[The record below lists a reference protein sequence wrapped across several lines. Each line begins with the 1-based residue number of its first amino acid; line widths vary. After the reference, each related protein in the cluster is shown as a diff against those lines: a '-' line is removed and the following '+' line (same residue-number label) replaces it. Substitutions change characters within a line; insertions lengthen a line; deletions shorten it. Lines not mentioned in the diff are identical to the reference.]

1 MLSINTNSP
10 ALIAQNNL
18 ANTQK
23 AMENSMLKLSTG
35 LRINSAADD
44 AAGLQ
49 ISNRME
55 TQMNGLDV
63 AMRNANDAI
72 SMAQTAEGAM
82 QENTNIMNRMRDL
95 ALQSA
100 NDSNTAEDRL
110 AMQEEVNQLKT
121 EVNRIADTTNF
132 SGINLLDGSASNLTF
147 QIGSNANET
156 ISFGIS
162 AMDTASLGAVATSD
176 KVEVLRYEDANGETN
191 EYGFNVTGAD
201 GTTQTLLKAGSA
213 EELADKVTDFMA
225 DEYGVDVS
233 VDVKADEK
241 AGSHAD
247 AKVFDFTVA
256 GDVEKGTAALTS
268 ALGNVIGDA
277 GAGVTTTNLSNL
289 DITTAAGAQR
299 STMILDNALAQ
310 VDSERANL
318 GAVQNRLDSTISNL
332 SNIQE
337 NMGVSQSRILD
348 VDFAKETTNMTKSQ
362 MLMQAGSTVLS
373 QAKQMPQYAVQLL
386 G

>member
-100 NDSNTAEDRL
+100 NDTNTQADRD
-110 AMQEEVNQLKT
+110 AMQEEIGQLQA
-121 EVNRIADTTNF
+121 EINRIAETTNF

-156 ISFGIS
+156 ISFGVQS
-162 AMDTASLGAVATSD
+162 MKADDLKADFKDATGVAAPLFDATTG
-176 KVEVLRYEDANGETN
+176 LAAEDAAAIEIKDADQKVIASIET
-191 EYGFNVTGAD
+191 
-201 GTTQTLLKAGSA
+201 AGKSK
-213 EELADKVTDFMA
+213 EEV
-225 DEYGVDVS
+225 
-233 VDVKADEK
+233 
-241 AGSHAD
+241 
-247 AKVFDFTVA
+247 
-256 GDVEKGTAALTS
+256 TAALEEATNG
-268 ALGNVIGDA
+268 AVTYTA
-277 GAGVTTTNLSNL
+277 GANADTAGTFAIAGMDNNVATVGTV
-289 DITTAAGAQR
+289 TAAASQKSIADLDLSTAEGAQQAVR
-299 STMILDNALAQ
+299 ILDQTLAA
-310 VDSERANL
+310 VDSQRADL

-373 QAKQMPQYAVQLL
+373 QAKMMPQYAVQLL

>member
-100 NDSNTAEDRL
+100 NDSNTAEDRQ
-110 AMQEEVNQLKT
+110 AMQEEVDQLIA
-121 EVNRIADTTNF
+121 EVDRISETTNF

-162 AMDTASLGAVATSD
+162 DLSSSALSGELATKDVSGIAVAFDQGAGNDEAAADTKIAFADADGKTIKEIDISGMTQA
-176 KVEVLRYEDANGETN
+176 EATQALEDATDGTVAYASGEFTITGMTDTSIATVGGET
-191 EYGFNVTGAD
+191 AAA
-201 GTTQTLLKAGSA
+201 GTAVQKS
-213 EELADKVTDFMA
+213 LADI
-225 DEYGVDVS
+225 DV
-233 VDVKADEK
+233 
-241 AGSHAD
+241 
-247 AKVFDFTVA
+247 
-256 GDVEKGTAALTS
+256 
-268 ALGNVIGDA
+268 
-277 GAGVTTTNLSNL
+277 
-289 DITTAAGAQR
+289 TTAAGAQQAVQ
-299 STMILDNALAQ
+299 ILDQTLAA
-310 VDSERANL
+310 VDSQRADL

-373 QAKQMPQYAVQLL
+373 QAKMMPQYAVQLL